1 VQHRCTSV
9 QENAAMSRRFY
20 PAAAILGAVILAVPA
35 VAQAAQ
41 AEPNV
46 LEIVVA
52 NGPLAG
58 TYTPPAAE
66 VICLHARRQKRYSAA
81 WKDFSPK
88 GAKALAEAGINVANP
103 DDAGAKQGEVR
114 IAFGDAASKP
124 IVYTVDAAPLSM
136 TARGKGMDIAFEG
149 KSRDGIGLR
158 VRASCR
164 DVEQL

>member
-1 VQHRCTSV
+1 
-9 QENAAMSRRFY
+9 MSNRF
-20 PAAAILGAVILAVPA
+20 PSRLATILGAALLAGAAVP
-35 VAQAAQ
+35 VEAAQ

-58 TYTPPAAE
+58 TYKPPAAE
-66 VICLHARRQKRYSAA
+66 VICLHAKRQKRYSAA

-88 GAKALAEAGINVANP
+88 GAKAIAEAGINVANP

-124 IVYTVDAAPLSM
+124 IVYSVDAAPLSM
-136 TARGKGMDIAFEG
+136 TARGKGMDIAFDG
-149 KSRDGIGLR
+149 KTRDGVGLR
-158 VRASCR
+158 VRASCQ